1 MVGTLRCRGS
11 FWPLG
16 VGWLSLINQ
25 EVEVTN
31 FALRWGACYT
41 FREHLLS
48 VFSVMCE
55 LCKVI

>member
-1 MVGTLRCRGS
+1 MVGTLGRRGS
-11 FWPLG
+11 FCPLG
-16 VGWLSLINQ
+16 VGWLSVVNQ

-41 FREHLLS
+41 FRERLLLA
-48 VFSVMCE
+48 FSVKCE